1 VSTAVQDPALSGAA
15 DAKVQD
21 AHDATEPLAPLFAAG
36 AADDFRSRWN
46 GVQVGFVDNPK
57 DAVRK
62 ADELVT
68 EVMKSLTDTFSRE
81 RGNINDQSDTAGK
94 TTTENLR
101 IALRRYRS
109 FFQRLLSL

>member
-1 VSTAVQDPALSGAA
+1 MQDRALSGAA
-15 DAKVQD
+15 AAKDQG
-21 AHDATEPLAPLFAAG
+21 AGDATEPLAPLFAAG

-46 GVQVGFVDNPK
+46 SVLVGFVDNPK

-68 EVMKSLTDTFSRE
+68 AVMKSLTDAFSTE
-81 RGNINDQSDTAGK
+81 RGNINGQSDTAGD
-94 TTTENLR
+94 TTTEKFR

>member
-1 VSTAVQDPALSGAA
+1 MQDPALGGAA
-15 DAKVQD
+15 KAKVLD
-21 AHDATEPLAPLFAAG
+21 AHDSTEPLAPLFAVG

-46 GVQVGFVDNPK
+46 SVQVGFVDSPK

-62 ADELVT
+62 ADELVA
-68 EVMKSLTDTFSRE
+68 EVMMSLTDTFSRE
-81 RGNINDQSDTAGK
+81 RGNINGQSDTIGE